1 MLFMLSAKKDT
12 NMEHFYQDIDGEFDS
27 QMLYT
32 IMVNS
37 AKNGAHFVEVGTSK
51 GQGTAY
57 LAVEIARS
65 KKNVKLDTV
74 MPTDNTLFEEI
85 SNNLSRVQEFV
96 TPVRH
101 SSVDAAK
108 LYTDRTL
115 DFVYIHEATSAEQIT
130 AAIESWKVKIKH
142 GGMIAGYNWRTE
154 EIQQACKKALPGVL
168 AIPPNSWMI
177 QVV

>member
-1 MLFMLSAKKDT
+1 
-12 NMEHFYQDIDGEFDS
+12 MEHFYQDIDGGFDS

-57 LAVEIARS
+57 LAVEIARA

-74 MPTDNTLFEEI
+74 VPVNDTLFEEI
-85 SNNLSRVQEFV
+85 STNLDRVKELV
-96 TPVRH
+96 TPIRQ
-101 SSVDAAK
+101 SSTEASK

-115 DFVYIHEATSAEQIT
+115 DFVYINEASSAEQISEAI
-130 AAIESWKVKIKH
+130 AAWKVKVKH

-154 EIQQACKKALPGVL
+154 EIQNACKKALPGVL